1 MSQADLGYRIVAIIF
16 PLFAIVA
23 IGYLYARFRH
33 NTDMS
38 SGNRLNMDIFTPALI
53 FDTLS
58 ASDYALSDY
67 LLLTLGGAVVVLGS
81 GLLAWPVARLMS
93 YQWKT
98 FVPPMMF
105 NNSGNMGV
113 PLVILTFGSNAL
125 PAAVLLFA
133 TENFLHFLLGQ
144 QMITQ
149 RWSLTV
155 VLRNPMILAAILGIG
170 VAVAEVSIPE
180 FLRLPIHMLGQISIP
195 LMLFSLGVRM
205 ISIDFKDWRI
215 GTMGALICPLSG
227 LAIGLLYIQL
237 VPLANDQVS
246 MLLLFCALPPAVLNF
261 LVAERFN
268 QEPQKVA
275 SMVLIGNFA
284 SMLVIPIVLWVIL

>member
-1 MSQADLGYRIVAIIF
+1 MSQADLVYRIVAIIF
-16 PLFAIVA
+16 PVFSIVA
-23 IGYLYARFRH
+23 VGYLYGRYRRD
-33 NTDMS
+33 TDMS
-38 SGNRLNMDIFTPALI
+38 SGNRLNMDIFIPALI

-67 LLLTLGGAVVVLGS
+67 LFLTLGGAVVVLGS
-81 GLLAWPVARLMS
+81 GLIAWPVARILG

-113 PLVILTFGSNAL
+113 PLIILTFGGAAL

-149 RWSLTV
+149 RWSMKAV
-155 VLRNPMILAAILGIG
+155 FKNPMILATILGIG
-170 VAVAEVSIPE
+170 VAVLGIGIPE

-195 LMLFSLGVRM
+195 LLLFSLGVRM
-205 ISIDFKDWRI
+205 ISIDLNDWRI
-215 GTMGALICPLSG
+215 GAVGALICPLSG
-227 LAIGLLYIQL
+227 IAIGLLFIQL
-237 VPLANDQVS
+237 VPLSGEQTS
-246 MLLLFCALPPAVLNF
+246 MLLLFSALPPAILNF

-275 SMVLIGNFA
+275 SIVLIANFA
-284 SMLVIPIVLWVIL
+284 SILVIPTVLWAIL